1 MLDRVTKY
9 SHCTLDY
16 ARLERITQVEKPYRG
31 TTNKYP
37 LVDRKQSYKCFYKEE
52 VNGEIV
58 YKISRDSDYNKVV
71 VTKAEYG
78 VCNADKSSRIH
89 GRCYEQVIDG
99 VRVYYKYA
107 TTPAIIGIVYP
118 DNSIE
123 FTGSTEHSYY
133 QGTKKAF
140 SSDRWLPCV
149 YMRSSIKHGGLIISN
164 GDFTHPMFKG
174 LRVYVNTLELHE
186 TCSYE
191 VHGYKSNI
199 KAVKQ
204 AFMPYKDSFSAA
216 DVMVRSMDEATLLD
230 IIRTDVPESALSG
243 YGNIIASDIAVG
255 KIYTTAMESII
266 DNPLIAILSI
276 AVMGDVREI
285 KQRVNYTTSYNRN
298 TLSYYSNTFVPDKLI
313 PNTAKL
319 FKHRLCKANPSELLN
334 EVVYPAGGKY
344 PSSEWGYSIMR
355 TGILVEQYK

>member
-1 MLDRVTKY
+1 MLDRVTTY
-9 SHCTLDY
+9 SHCVLDY

-37 LVDRKQSYKCFYKEE
+37 LTGRKQSYKCFYKEE

-58 YKISRDSDYNKVV
+58 YKISRDSDYNKVD
-71 VTKAEYG
+71 VTKAEYE
-78 VCNADKSSRIH
+78 VCSADQSKRRN
-89 GRCYEQVIDG
+89 GRCYEQEIVG
-99 VRVYYKYA
+99 VRVYYKYI
-107 TTPAIIGIVYP
+107 TTPSIIGVVYP

-123 FTGSTEHSYY
+123 FTGSTERSYY
-133 QGTKKAF
+133 QGTRISF
-140 SSDRWLPCV
+140 SNDVWLPCV
-149 YMRSSIKHGGLIISN
+149 HMRSSAKHGGLIISN

-191 VHGYKSNI
+191 LHGYKSNI

-204 AFMPYKDSFSAA
+204 AFIPYKDSFCVA

-230 IIRTDVPESALSG
+230 IIKTDVPESALLG
-243 YGNIIASDIAVG
+243 YGNIIASVVAIG
-255 KIYTTAMESII
+255 KIYNTATESII
-266 DNPLIAILSI
+266 DNPLIAILTM
-276 AVMGDVREI
+276 AVTGDICKI
-285 KQRVNYTTSYNRN
+285 KERVSHANNYNRS
-298 TLSYYSNTFVPDKLI
+298 TLSYYSDKFVPDKLI

-319 FKHRLCKANPSELLN
+319 FKHGLCKANPSELLN
-334 EVVYPAGGKY
+334 EVVYPAGVKY
-344 PSSEWGYSIMR
+344 PSSEWSYNIMR